1 LAKFGL
7 DYAIF
12 GAQGQ
17 AGVRYGP
24 QISTHLPVDNIVLM
38 NIRIKL
44 PIVLALLCCLLFQ
57 SAYAN
62 ELAIWDKLQGT
73 NPKGYVL
80 LLRHTIAPGVGDP
93 ENFKLNDCST
103 QRNLSQVG
111 RDDAKA
117 VGDWL
122 KRRDIRISRVESSR
136 WCRAKQTA
144 QLLGIGK
151 VRLNSNLDSLFESKD
166 PAKAIQ
172 TVRVKKQIV
181 DWRNKSGLLVLV
193 GHFVNIGAVAGVG
206 VGSGEGVLVKAD
218 SKGKIVVV
226 GLTPKL
232 GR

>member
-1 LAKFGL
+1 MKRF
-7 DYAIF
+7 
-12 GAQGQ
+12 
-17 AGVRYGP
+17 R
-24 QISTHLPVDNIVLM
+24 LPT
-38 NIRIKL
+38 
-44 PIVLALLCCLLFQ
+44 VLALLSCLSLQ

-80 LLRHTIAPGVGDP
+80 LLRHTLAPGVGDP

-111 RDDAKA
+111 REDAKS

-122 KRRDIRISRVESSR
+122 KRRDIKIARVESSR
-136 WCRAKQTA
+136 WCRAKETA

-151 VRLNSNLDSLFESKD
+151 VRLNPNLDSLFDSQD

-193 GHFVNIGAVAGVG
+193 GHFVNIGAVTGVG
-206 VGSGEGVLVKAD
+206 VGTGEGVLVKAD
-218 SKGKIVVV
+218 SKGKITVV

>member
-1 LAKFGL
+1 MKRSNLAV
-7 DYAIF
+7 I
-12 GAQGQ
+12 
-17 AGVRYGP
+17 
-24 QISTHLPVDNIVLM
+24 T
-38 NIRIKL
+38 
-44 PIVLALLCCLLFQ
+44 ALLASLLGQ
-57 SAYAN
+57 SAMAN
-62 ELAIWDKLQGT
+62 ELAIWDKLQGS

-122 KRRDIRISRVESSR
+122 KRRDIKISRVESSR

-218 SKGKIVVV
+218 SKGKITVV

>member
-1 LAKFGL
+1 MLIMKRFNLA
-7 DYAIF
+7 I
-12 GAQGQ
+12 
-17 AGVRYGP
+17 
-24 QISTHLPVDNIVLM
+24 IT
-38 NIRIKL
+38 
-44 PIVLALLCCLLFQ
+44 ALLISLLGQ
-57 SAYAN
+57 SAMAN
-62 ELAIWDKLQGT
+62 EDAIWDKLQGT

-122 KRRDIRISRVESSR
+122 KRRDIKISRVESSR

>member
-1 LAKFGL
+1 M
-7 DYAIF
+7 
-12 GAQGQ
+12 
-17 AGVRYGP
+17 
-24 QISTHLPVDNIVLM
+24 T
-38 NIRIKL
+38 
-44 PIVLALLCCLLFQ
+44 Q

-62 ELAIWDKLQGT
+62 ELAIWDKLQGS

-80 LLRHTIAPGVGDP
+80 LLRHTLAPGVGDP

-111 RDDAKA
+111 RDDAKS
-117 VGDWL
+117 VGEWL
-122 KRRDIRISRVESSR
+122 KRRDIKITRVESSR
-136 WCRAKQTA
+136 WCRAKETA
-144 QLLGIGK
+144 QLLGIGR
-151 VRLNSNLDSLFESKD
+151 VRLNPNLDSLFDSQD

-193 GHFVNIGAVAGVG
+193 GHFVNIGAVTGVG
-206 VGSGEGVLVKAD
+206 VGSGEGVLVRAD
-218 SKGKIVVV
+218 SKGKITVV

>member
-1 LAKFGL
+1 MKRSNLAT
-7 DYAIF
+7 I
-12 GAQGQ
+12 
-17 AGVRYGP
+17 
-24 QISTHLPVDNIVLM
+24 T
-38 NIRIKL
+38 
-44 PIVLALLCCLLFQ
+44 ALLISLLGQ
-57 SAYAN
+57 SAMAN
-62 ELAIWDKLQGT
+62 EEAIWDKLQGT

-103 QRNLSQVG
+103 QRNLSSVG
-111 RDDAKA
+111 REDAKA

-122 KRRDIRISRVESSR
+122 KRREIKVARVESSR

-151 VRLNSNLDSLFESKD
+151 VRLNSNLDSLFESAD

-218 SKGKIVVV
+218 SKGRITVV

>member
-1 LAKFGL
+1 MKRFRL
-7 DYAIF
+7 
-12 GAQGQ
+12 
-17 AGVRYGP
+17 
-24 QISTHLPVDNIVLM
+24 STVLV
-38 NIRIKL
+38 IL
-44 PIVLALLCCLLFQ
+44 TCLFSQ

-122 KRRDIRISRVESSR
+122 KRRDIKISRVESSR

-151 VRLNSNLDSLFESKD
+151 VRLNSNLDSLFESAD

-218 SKGKIVVV
+218 SKGKITVV

>member
-1 LAKFGL
+1 MLIMKRFNLA
-7 DYAIF
+7 I
-12 GAQGQ
+12 
-17 AGVRYGP
+17 
-24 QISTHLPVDNIVLM
+24 IT
-38 NIRIKL
+38 
-44 PIVLALLCCLLFQ
+44 ALLTSLLGQ
-57 SAYAN
+57 SAMAN
-62 ELAIWDKLQGT
+62 EEAIWDKLQGT

-111 RDDAKA
+111 REDAKS

-122 KRRDIRISRVESSR
+122 KRREIKVARVESSR
-136 WCRAKQTA
+136 WCRAKETA

-166 PAKAIQ
+166 PANAIQ

-218 SKGKIVVV
+218 SKGKITVV

>member
-1 LAKFGL
+1 MKRFSLA
-7 DYAIF
+7 I
-12 GAQGQ
+12 
-17 AGVRYGP
+17 
-24 QISTHLPVDNIVLM
+24 IT
-38 NIRIKL
+38 
-44 PIVLALLCCLLFQ
+44 ALLTALLGQ
-57 SAYAN
+57 SAMAN
-62 ELAIWDKLQGT
+62 EEAIWDKLQGT

-103 QRNLSQVG
+103 QRNLSQLG
-111 RDDAKA
+111 REDAKA

-122 KRRDIRISRVESSR
+122 KRRDIKISRVESSR
-136 WCRAKQTA
+136 WCRAKETA

-151 VRLNSNLDSLFESKD
+151 VRLNANLDSLFESKD

-206 VGSGEGVLVKAD
+206 VGSGEGVLVRAD
-218 SKGKIVVV
+218 SKGKISVV

>member
-1 LAKFGL
+1 MKRFNLA
-7 DYAIF
+7 I
-12 GAQGQ
+12 
-17 AGVRYGP
+17 
-24 QISTHLPVDNIVLM
+24 IT
-38 NIRIKL
+38 
-44 PIVLALLCCLLFQ
+44 ALLISLLGQ
-57 SAYAN
+57 SAMAN
-62 ELAIWDKLQGT
+62 ELEIWDKLQGT

-122 KRRDIRISRVESSR
+122 KRRDIKISRVESSR

-151 VRLNSNLDSLFESKD
+151 VRLNSNLDSLFESAD
-166 PAKAIQ
+166 PVKAIQ

-218 SKGKIVVV
+218 SKGKITVV

>member
-1 LAKFGL
+1 MKRF
-7 DYAIF
+7 
-12 GAQGQ
+12 
-17 AGVRYGP
+17 R
-24 QISTHLPVDNIVLM
+24 LPTVLV
-38 NIRIKL
+38 IL
-44 PIVLALLCCLLFQ
+44 TCLFSQ

-80 LLRHTIAPGVGDP
+80 LLRHTLAPGVGDP

-111 RDDAKA
+111 REDAKS
-117 VGDWL
+117 VGEWL
-122 KRRDIRISRVESSR
+122 KRRDIKITRVESSR
-136 WCRAKQTA
+136 WCRAKETA
-144 QLLGIGK
+144 QLLGIGR
-151 VRLNSNLDSLFESKD
+151 VRLNSNLDSLFESAD

-218 SKGKIVVV
+218 SKGKISVV